1 MKFSKKVFLTIFGIG
16 VLTTLAISLILNI
29 MVTHRLNYEF
39 EDYYLDHMNLLSKT
53 LVLLDQDKDVPVLNS
68 LFEEMINHDAD
79 NLSVKLV
86 DQKGQILGHINKD
99 NYADRVDL
107 VTLLPHPDGVVWI
120 DGQMIVLTSFK
131 YKNDVPYRL
140 VATIST
146 ATIDKEIQD
155 IHVILIVTA
164 VGLILMSLFLS
175 QVLTKTLLR
184 KVGSIHST
192 LEEITHSQD
201 YSKRVVVVE
210 NSYDEIDG
218 LGSNLNR
225 MLGALQASQSQLL
238 EAERDKARSQVAA
251 QVAHD
256 IRSPLMSMNMALAQ
270 IETKQLEPL
279 AILKSA
285 IARVAGIVQ
294 KLSAAS
300 AKPEETTGVENPKL
314 TLVEPLVA
322 SVVSEQN
329 VRRTSAE
336 TLKIKG
342 LTSQPQ
348 IWSVVQVN
356 ELQTVISNLINN
368 AFEAGAMN
376 VDVQFGSEGKE
387 WTLALKDNGSGMSPD
402 VMERIFDRGFTHGK
416 ATGSG
421 LGLFHAKAVID
432 WNGGRLVVKTTM
444 GQGTTFTIHLPREKN
459 PTWLPA
465 SIEMDADQPIAFI
478 DDDSNVLKAWKEKA
492 IASGLRHASFYSS
505 IAELERAHELP
516 QILDSGVIVIDH
528 NLNDTKKGLEFLGE
542 IAIGKRSYL
551 CTSDFDEK
559 RIQDKVRSLGI
570 NMIPKPWIT
579 LFEIKLRNS

>member
-16 VLTTLAISLILNI
+16 VLTTVAISLILNI
-29 MVTHRLNYEF
+29 TVTQRLNYEF
-39 EDYYLDHMNLLSKT
+39 EDSYLDHMNLLSKT
-53 LVLLDQDKDVPVLNS
+53 LILLDQDKDVPTLNS
-68 LFEEMINHDAD
+68 LFEEMIHHDVD

-86 DQKGQILGHINKD
+86 DQGGKILGHVNKD
-99 NYADRVDL
+99 GYADSVDL
-107 VTLLPHPDGVVWI
+107 ETLLPHPDGVVWI

-146 ATIDKEIQD
+146 ASIDREIRD
-155 IHVILIVTA
+155 IHMILLATA
-164 VGLILMSLFLS
+164 AGLIIASLLLS
-175 QVLTKTLLR
+175 QILTKTLLR

-192 LEEITHSQD
+192 LEDITHSQN
-201 YSKRVVVVE
+201 YAKRVSVVAD
-210 NSYDEIDG
+210 SHDEIDG

-225 MLGALQASQSQLL
+225 MLETLQISQSQLL

-300 AKPEETTGVENPKL
+300 VKSEESTGVENPKL

-329 VRRTSAE
+329 VRRSDSE
-336 TLKIKG
+336 SLKIKG

-368 AFEAGAMN
+368 AFEAGASH
-376 VDVQFGSEGKE
+376 VDLQCGSEGKE
-387 WTLALKDNGSGMSPD
+387 WTLAIKDNGSGMSAD
-402 VMERIFDRGFTHGK
+402 VLERIFDRGFTHGK
-416 ATGSG
+416 TTGSG
-421 LGLFHAKAVID
+421 LGLFHAKSVID
-432 WNGGRLVVKTTM
+432 WNGGRLVVKTTV
-444 GQGTTFTIHLPREKN
+444 GQGTTFTIHLPREKT
-459 PTWLPA
+459 PPWLPA
-465 SIEMDADQPIAFI
+465 HIEMDAEQPIAFV

-492 IASGLRHASFYSS
+492 IAAGLKQASFFSS
-505 IAELERAHELP
+505 IAELEQAHELR

-528 NLNDTKKGLEFLGE
+528 NLSDAKKGLEFLGE

-579 LFEIKLRNS
+579 LFEIRLRNS

>member
-39 EDYYLDHMNLLSKT
+39 EDSYLDHMNLLSKT
-53 LVLLDQDKDVPVLNS
+53 LVLLDQDKEVPVLNS

-86 DQKGQILGHINKD
+86 DQSGQILGHINKD

-131 YKNDVPYRL
+131 YKNNVPYRL

-155 IHVILIVTA
+155 IHVILLVTA
-164 VGLILMSLFLS
+164 VGLILMSLFLA
-175 QVLTKTLLR
+175 QILTKTLLR

-201 YSKRVVVVE
+201 YSKRVVVVD
-210 NSYDEIDG
+210 NSQDEIDG

-225 MLGALQASQSQLL
+225 MLEALQASQSQLL

-294 KLSAAS
+294 KLSASS
-300 AKPEETTGVENPKL
+300 AKPEEATGVENPKL
-314 TLVEPLVA
+314 TLIEPLVA

-329 VRRTSAE
+329 VRRTSGE

-342 LTSQPQ
+342 LTAQPQ

-368 AFEAGAMN
+368 AFEAGATN
-376 VDVQFGSEGKE
+376 VDLQFGSEGKE
-387 WTLALKDNGSGMSPD
+387 WTLAIKDNGSGMSPD
-402 VMERIFDRGFTHGK
+402 VLERIFDRGFTHGK

-421 LGLFHAKAVID
+421 LGLFHAKSVIE
-432 WNGGRLVVKTTM
+432 WNGGKLVVKTTM
-444 GQGTTFTIHLPREKN
+444 GMGTTFTIHLPKEKN
-459 PTWLPA
+459 PPWLPA
-465 SIEMDADQPIAFI
+465 QIEMDPEQPIAFI
-478 DDDSNVLKAWKEKA
+478 DDDSNVLKAWKDKA
-492 IASGLRHASFYSS
+492 IASGLRQASFYSS

-516 QILDSGVIVIDH
+516 QILASGVIVIDH
-528 NLNDTKKGLEFLGE
+528 NLGDTKKGLEFLGE

-559 RIQDKVRSLGI
+559 RIQDKVRALGI